1 MSELIEPLPPPPLP
15 PPKKIRKIIIKKS
28 KSETTENIKI
38 NPDDPHDKESITK
51 SKKNKT
57 KSKLEKPNPSEISFH
72 NYNILNEEN
81 EKNADYKVAEL
92 KEMCAIIQR
101 DFDYK
106 KIKLSGTKSELRQGV
121 YQFYHHTFHC
131 IKIQLK
137 FNCFLRRKLNKL
149 RGPALHNREICVNET
164 DFYSLDPIRDI
175 PNHQFFSYEEFKMY
189 HDNDSNNKND
199 NNDSIRIKSK
209 SCYYGFDI
217 ASIYNLILSDNGV
230 ENEYALSR
238 RLVWIESNNP
248 YNRNKIPS
256 NVICNILKIIKLD
269 RILNK
274 KRVMIKNKNKNKR
287 IIKNQIMNNN
297 DNNYSNNNN
306 NYNNNNYEYDN
317 NNYIEEDNDNNNNNN
332 NNISNMGSGGSINIT
347 LPQDILTPQQRFRQH
362 VLRLFQTINALG
374 HYSDPDWF
382 IALTYEQHITFL
394 RELID
399 IWNYRAELS
408 PQVRRTIYPPYGDPF
423 PQYILSWVTHQF
435 YIYLSPENI
444 ININLNVIE
453 RLITSAVAESDRC
466 LGSNFILCA
475 LTLVSIPA
483 REALPWLYQSVMHG

>member
-1 MSELIEPLPPPPLP
+1 MSEPSPNELIVPLPPA
-15 PPKKIRKIIIKKS
+15 RKVMIKKP
-28 KSETTENIKI
+28 KHEANIKI
-38 NPDDPHDKESITK
+38 DDPDNKKKT
-51 SKKNKT
+51 KKNA
-57 KSKLEKPNPSEISFH
+57 KLEKPSPNEISFH

-81 EKNADYKVAEL
+81 GAADYKVAEL
-92 KEMCAIIQR
+92 KEMCTIIQR

-106 KIKLSGTKSELRQGV
+106 KIKLSGTKGELKQGV
-121 YQFYHHTFHC
+121 YNFYHHTFHC

-137 FNCFLRRKLNKL
+137 FNSFLRRKLNKL
-149 RGPALHNREICVNET
+149 RGPALSNREICINET

-175 PNHQFFSYEEFKMY
+175 PNQQFFSYEEIGKEE
-189 HDNDSNNKND
+189 DISK
-199 NNDSIRIKSK
+199 K

-238 RLVWIESNNP
+238 RLIFNESNNP
-248 YNRNKIPS
+248 YNRNKFPH
-256 NVICNILKIIKLD
+256 NVIRDILKIIKLD
-269 RILNK
+269 RILSR
-274 KRVMIKNKNKNKR
+274 KRVLKNNKNKK
-287 IIKNQIMNNN
+287 MNN
-297 DNNYSNNNN
+297 DV
-306 NYNNNNYEYDN
+306 NNNNYEYDN
-317 NNYIEEDNDNNNNNN
+317 NNYVAENNNNNN
-332 NNISNMGSGGSINIT
+332 AIMGSGMNIA
-347 LPQDILTPQQRFRQH
+347 LPQDVLTPHQRFRQH

-374 HYSDPDWF
+374 HYSDPEWF
-382 IALTYEQHITFL
+382 VALTYEQHITFL

-408 PQVRRTIYPPYGDPF
+408 PQARRTIYPPYGDPF
-423 PQYILSWVTHQF
+423 PHYVLGWVTQQF

-444 ININLNVIE
+444 ININLTVIE
-453 RLITSAVAESDRC
+453 RFINSAVSEGDRC

>member
-1 MSELIEPLPPPPLP
+1 MSEPSPTELIVPE
-15 PPKKIRKIIIKKS
+15 KKIRKVIIKKP
-28 KSETTENIKI
+28 KIDKNIKI
-38 NPDDPHDKESITK
+38 DDVKKEPIIKKT
-51 SKKNKT
+51 KKNT
-57 KSKLEKPNPSEISFH
+57 KCEKPSPNEISFH

-81 EKNADYKVAEL
+81 EKSSTDYKVAEL

-106 KIKLSGTKSELRQGV
+106 KVKLSGTKGELRQSV
-121 YQFYHHTFHC
+121 YNFYHHTLHC

-137 FNCFLRRKLNKL
+137 FHSFLRRKLNKL
-149 RGPALHNREICVNET
+149 RGPALTNREICVNET
-164 DFYSLDPIRDI
+164 DFYSLDPIREI
-175 PNHQFFSYEEFKMY
+175 PNQQFFSYEEIAKEEG
-189 HDNDSNNKND
+189 K
-199 NNDSIRIKSK
+199 K

-238 RLVWIESNNP
+238 RLIFNESNNP
-248 YNRNKIPS
+248 YNRNKLPH
-256 NVICNILKIIKLD
+256 NVVRDILKIIKLD
-269 RILNK
+269 RIFSRKRNILKNK
-274 KRVMIKNKNKNKR
+274 KMT
-287 IIKNQIMNNN
+287 KNQIMNNGV
-297 DNNYSNNNN
+297 NNN
-306 NYNNNNYEYDN
+306 NNNNYEYDN
-317 NNYIEEDNDNNNNNN
+317 NNYVAENDNNNNNN
-332 NNISNMGSGGSINIT
+332 NNNNNAVMGSGGGGMNIA
-347 LPQDILTPQQRFRQH
+347 LPQDVLTPHQRFRQH

-374 HYSDPDWF
+374 HYSDPEWF
-382 IALTYEQHITFL
+382 VALTYEQHITFL

-408 PQVRRTIYPPYGDPF
+408 PQARRTIYPPYGDPF
-423 PQYILSWVTHQF
+423 PHYVLGWVTHQF

-444 ININLNVIE
+444 ININLTVIE
-453 RLITSAVAESDRC
+453 RFIASAVSEADRC

>member
-1 MSELIEPLPPPPLP
+1 MSEPSPAEPIVPLSP
-15 PPKKIRKIIIKKS
+15 IKKVRKVIIKKP
-28 KSETTENIKI
+28 KSETNVKIEDPDNKKETNII
-38 NPDDPHDKESITK
+38 N
-51 SKKNKT
+51 KKT
-57 KSKLEKPNPSEISFH
+57 SKLEKLKPSEISFH

-106 KIKLSGTKSELRQGV
+106 KVKLTGTKGELRQSV
-121 YQFYHHTFHC
+121 YNFYHHTFHC

-137 FNCFLRRKLNKL
+137 FNSFLRRKLNKL
-149 RGPALHNREICVNET
+149 RGPALTNREICINET

-175 PNHQFFSYEEFKMY
+175 PNQQFFSYEEVKVD
-189 HDNDSNNKND
+189 HDNND
-199 NNDSIRIKSK
+199 NNDKCSNDGEKSNSKK

-238 RLVWIESNNP
+238 RLIFNQSNNP
-248 YNRNKIPS
+248 YNRNKIMP
-256 NVICNILKIIKLD
+256 NVVRDILKIIKLD
-269 RILNK
+269 RILSRKRGITKNK
-274 KRVMIKNKNKNKR
+274 KMT
-287 IIKNQIMNNN
+287 KNQMINNHVN
-297 DNNYSNNNN
+297 
-306 NYNNNNYEYDN
+306 NNNNYEYDN
-317 NNYIEEDNDNNNNNN
+317 NNYVAENNNNA
-332 NNISNMGSGGSINIT
+332 IMGSGMNIA
-347 LPQDILTPQQRFRQH
+347 LPQDVLTPHQRFRQH

-374 HYSDPDWF
+374 HYSDPEWF
-382 IALTYEQHITFL
+382 VALTYEQHITFL

-408 PQVRRTIYPPYGDPF
+408 PQARRTIYPPYGDPF
-423 PQYILSWVTHQF
+423 PQYVLGWVTHQF
-435 YIYLSPENI
+435 YIYLTPENI
-444 ININLNVIE
+444 ININLTVIE
-453 RLITSAVAESDRC
+453 RFIDSAVSEGDRC

-483 REALPWLYQSVMHG
+483 REALPWLYQSVMHS

>member
-1 MSELIEPLPPPPLP
+1 MSEPSPNELIVPLPPA
-15 PPKKIRKIIIKKS
+15 RKVMIKKP
-28 KSETTENIKI
+28 KHEANIKI
-38 NPDDPHDKESITK
+38 DDPDNKKKT
-51 SKKNKT
+51 KKNA
-57 KSKLEKPNPSEISFH
+57 KLEKPSPNEISFH

-81 EKNADYKVAEL
+81 GAADYKVAEL
-92 KEMCAIIQR
+92 KEMCTIIQR

-106 KIKLSGTKSELRQGV
+106 KIKLSGTKGELKQGV
-121 YQFYHHTFHC
+121 YNFYHHTFHC

-137 FNCFLRRKLNKL
+137 FNSFLRRKLNKL
-149 RGPALHNREICVNET
+149 RGPALSNREICINET

-175 PNHQFFSYEEFKMY
+175 PNQQFFSYEEIGKEE
-189 HDNDSNNKND
+189 DISK
-199 NNDSIRIKSK
+199 K

-238 RLVWIESNNP
+238 RLIFNESNNP
-248 YNRNKIPS
+248 YNRNKIPH
-256 NVICNILKIIKLD
+256 NVIRDILKIIKLD
-269 RILNK
+269 RILSR
-274 KRVMIKNKNKNKR
+274 KRVLKNNKNKK
-287 IIKNQIMNNN
+287 MNNGV
-297 DNNYSNNNN
+297 
-306 NYNNNNYEYDN
+306 NNNNYEYDN
-317 NNYIEEDNDNNNNNN
+317 NNYVAENDNNNNA
-332 NNISNMGSGGSINIT
+332 IMGSGMNIA
-347 LPQDILTPQQRFRQH
+347 LPQDVLTPHQRFRQH

-374 HYSDPDWF
+374 HYSDPEWF
-382 IALTYEQHITFL
+382 VALTYEQHITFL

-408 PQVRRTIYPPYGDPF
+408 PQARRTIYPPYGDPF
-423 PQYILSWVTHQF
+423 PHYVLGWVTQQF

-444 ININLNVIE
+444 ININLTVIE
-453 RLITSAVAESDRC
+453 RFINSAVSEGDRC

>member
-1 MSELIEPLPPPPLP
+1 MSEPSPTELIVPLPPA
-15 PPKKIRKIIIKKS
+15 RKVIIKKP
-28 KSETTENIKI
+28 KHEANVKI
-38 NPDDPHDKESITK
+38 DDPDKKKKT
-51 SKKNKT
+51 KKNAKHE
-57 KSKLEKPNPSEISFH
+57 KSSPNEISFH

-81 EKNADYKVAEL
+81 ENDAADYKVAEL

-106 KIKLSGTKSELRQGV
+106 KVKLSGTKGELRQSV
-121 YQFYHHTFHC
+121 YNFYHHTLHC

-137 FNCFLRRKLNKL
+137 FHSFLRRKLNNL
-149 RGPALHNREICVNET
+149 RGPALNNREICINET

-175 PNHQFFSYEEFKMY
+175 PNQQFFSYEEIAKEEG
-189 HDNDSNNKND
+189 NSK
-199 NNDSIRIKSK
+199 K

-238 RLVWIESNNP
+238 RLIFNESNNP
-248 YNRNKIPS
+248 YNRNKIMP
-256 NVICNILKIIKLD
+256 NVVRDILKIIKLD
-269 RILNK
+269 RILNR
-274 KRVMIKNKNKNKR
+274 KRVITKNKKMT
-287 IIKNQIMNNN
+287 KNQMMNNN
-297 DNNYSNNNN
+297 VNNN
-306 NYNNNNYEYDN
+306 NNNNYEYDN
-317 NNYIEEDNDNNNNNN
+317 NNYVAENDNNNA
-332 NNISNMGSGGSINIT
+332 IMGSGMNIA
-347 LPQDILTPQQRFRQH
+347 LPQDVLTPHQRFRQH

-374 HYSDPDWF
+374 HYSDLEWF

-408 PQVRRTIYPPYGDPF
+408 PQARRTIYPPYGDPF
-423 PQYILSWVTHQF
+423 PHYVLGWVTHQF

-444 ININLNVIE
+444 ININLTVIE
-453 RLITSAVAESDRC
+453 RFITSAVSEADRC

>member
-1 MSELIEPLPPPPLP
+1 MSDPSEPPSHPQLIVPE
-15 PPKKIRKIIIKKS
+15 KKVRKVIIKKP
-28 KSETTENIKI
+28 KIEKNIKI
-38 NPDDPHDKESITK
+38 EDPDN
-51 SKKNKT
+51 KKKTNKKT
-57 KSKLEKPNPSEISFH
+57 KCEKPSPNEISFH

-81 EKNADYKVAEL
+81 EKSSTDYKVAEL

-106 KIKLSGTKSELRQGV
+106 KIKLSGTKGELRQSV
-121 YQFYHHTFHC
+121 YNFYHHTLYC

-137 FNCFLRRKLNKL
+137 FNSFLRRKLNKL
-149 RGPALHNREICVNET
+149 RGPALANREICINET

-175 PNHQFFSYEEFKMY
+175 PNQQFFSYEEIAKEE
-189 HDNDSNNKND
+189 DRSK
-199 NNDSIRIKSK
+199 K

-230 ENEYALSR
+230 ENEYGLSR
-238 RLVWIESNNP
+238 RLIFNESNNP
-248 YNRNKIPS
+248 YNRNKLPH
-256 NVICNILKIIKLD
+256 NVVRDILKIIKLD
-269 RILNK
+269 RILSRKRILKNK
-274 KRVMIKNKNKNKR
+274 KMT
-287 IIKNQIMNNN
+287 KNQMMNNN
-297 DNNYSNNNN
+297 V
-306 NYNNNNYEYDN
+306 NNNNYEYDN
-317 NNYIEEDNDNNNNNN
+317 NNYVAENDNNNNAVV
-332 NNISNMGSGGSINIT
+332 GSGGAGMNIS
-347 LPQDILTPQQRFRQH
+347 LPQDVLTPHQRFRQH

-374 HYSDPDWF
+374 HYSDPEWF
-382 IALTYEQHITFL
+382 VALTYEQHITFL

-408 PQVRRTIYPPYGDPF
+408 PQARRTIYPPYGDPF
-423 PQYILSWVTHQF
+423 PHYVLGWVTHQF

-444 ININLNVIE
+444 ININLTVIE
-453 RLITSAVAESDRC
+453 RFITSAVSEADRC

>member
-1 MSELIEPLPPPPLP
+1 MSEPSPTELIVPLPPA
-15 PPKKIRKIIIKKS
+15 KKVRKVIIKKP
-28 KSETTENIKI
+28 KSLKNIKL
-38 NPDDPHDKESITK
+38 ESIDPTDPVI
-51 SKKNKT
+51 KNK
-57 KSKLEKPNPSEISFH
+57 KPSPDEISFH

-81 EKNADYKVAEL
+81 EKSSADYKVAEL

-106 KIKLSGTKSELRQGV
+106 KIKITGTKGELRQSV
-121 YQFYHHTFHC
+121 YNFYHHTFHC

-137 FNCFLRRKLNKL
+137 FNRFLRRKLNKL
-149 RGPALHNREICVNET
+149 RGPALSNREICINET
-164 DFYSLDPIRDI
+164 DFYSLDPIREI
-175 PNHQFFSYEEFKMY
+175 PNQQFFSYEEIAKEEG
-189 HDNDSNNKND
+189 NSK
-199 NNDSIRIKSK
+199 K

-238 RLVWIESNNP
+238 RLIFNESNNP
-248 YNRNKIPS
+248 YNRNKFPH
-256 NVICNILKIIKLD
+256 NVIRDILKIIKLD
-269 RILNK
+269 RILSRKRGITKNK
-274 KRVMIKNKNKNKR
+274 KMT
-287 IIKNQIMNNN
+287 KNQIMNHNVNN
-297 DNNYSNNNN
+297 NVNNNNNNNN
-306 NYNNNNYEYDN
+306 NYEYEYDN
-317 NNYIEEDNDNNNNNN
+317 NNYMEEDDNNAIMGGGM
-332 NNISNMGSGGSINIT
+332 NIA
-347 LPQDILTPQQRFRQH
+347 LPQEVLTPHQMFRQH

-374 HYSDPDWF
+374 HYSDPEWF
-382 IALTYEQHITFL
+382 IALTYDQHITFL

-423 PQYILSWVTHQF
+423 PHYVLSWVTHQF

-444 ININLNVIE
+444 ININLTVIE
-453 RLITSAVAESDRC
+453 RFINSAVSEADRC

-483 REALPWLYQSVMHG
+483 REALPWLYQSVMHA

>member
-1 MSELIEPLPPPPLP
+1 MSTEESPQLLFPT
-15 PPKKIRKIIIKKS
+15 KKIRKILIKKS
-28 KSETTENIKI
+28 KSHEIEINENIKI
-38 NPDDPHDKESITK
+38 EDPDHKKEPIIKKT
-51 SKKNKT
+51 KKNA
-57 KSKLEKPNPSEISFH
+57 KLEKPSPSEISFH

-81 EKNADYKVAEL
+81 ENGAADYKVAEL

-106 KIKLSGTKSELRQGV
+106 KLKLSGTKSELKQSV
-121 YQFYHHTFHC
+121 YHFYHHTFHC

-137 FNCFLRRKLNKL
+137 FNCFLRRKMNKL
-149 RGPALHNREICVNET
+149 RGPALHDREICVNET

-175 PNHQFFSYEEFKMY
+175 PNHQFFSYEEVKI
-189 HDNDSNNKND
+189 DNDND
-199 NNDSIRIKSK
+199 NDKCSNDDEKSKSKK

-230 ENEYALSR
+230 ENEYGLTR
-238 RLVWIESNNP
+238 RNIWNESNNP
-248 YNRNKIPS
+248 YNRNKIMP
-256 NVICNILKIIKLD
+256 NVIRDILKIIKLD
-269 RILNK
+269 RILSRKRCFTKNK
-274 KRVMIKNKNKNKR
+274 KMT
-287 IIKNQIMNNN
+287 KNQLMNNN
-297 DNNYSNNNN
+297 V
-306 NYNNNNYEYDN
+306 NNNYEYDN
-317 NNYIEEDNDNNNNNN
+317 NNYIEEDNSNAVVGNGGM
-332 NNISNMGSGGSINIT
+332 NIA
-347 LPQDILTPQQRFRQH
+347 LPQDVLTPHQRFRQH
-362 VLRLFQTINALG
+362 VLRLFQMINALG

-408 PQVRRTIYPPYGDPF
+408 PQARRTIYPPYGDPF
-423 PQYILSWVTHQF
+423 PQYVLGWVTHQF

-444 ININLNVIE
+444 ININLTVIE
-453 RLITSAVAESDRC
+453 RFIASAVSEADRC

>member
-1 MSELIEPLPPPPLP
+1 MSDPSNELIVPLPPA
-15 PPKKIRKIIIKKS
+15 RKVIIKKP
-28 KSETTENIKI
+28 KSETKSNVKI
-38 NPDDPHDKESITK
+38 DPADPIVKKT
-51 SKKNKT
+51 KKNAKH
-57 KSKLEKPNPSEISFH
+57 EKPSPDEISFH

-81 EKNADYKVAEL
+81 EKSSADYKVAEL

-106 KIKLSGTKSELRQGV
+106 KIKITGTKGELRQSV
-121 YQFYHHTFHC
+121 YNFYHHTFHC

-137 FNCFLRRKLNKL
+137 FNSFLRRKLNKL
-149 RGPALHNREICVNET
+149 RGPALNDREICINET

-175 PNHQFFSYEEFKMY
+175 PNQQFFSYEEIGKEEEG
-189 HDNDSNNKND
+189 
-199 NNDSIRIKSK
+199 KSKK

-230 ENEYALSR
+230 ENEYGLSR
-238 RLVWIESNNP
+238 RLIFNESNNP
-248 YNRNKIPS
+248 YNRNKFPHNI
-256 NVICNILKIIKLD
+256 VRDILKIIKLD
-269 RILNK
+269 RILSRKRVLKNK
-274 KRVMIKNKNKNKR
+274 KMT
-287 IIKNQIMNNN
+287 KNQMMNNHVN
-297 DNNYSNNNN
+297 
-306 NYNNNNYEYDN
+306 NNNNYEYDN
-317 NNYIEEDNDNNNNNN
+317 NNYVAQDNNAVMGGGM
-332 NNISNMGSGGSINIT
+332 NIA
-347 LPQDILTPQQRFRQH
+347 LPQDVLTPHQRFRQH

-374 HYSDPDWF
+374 HYSDPEWF
-382 IALTYEQHITFL
+382 VALTYEQHITFL

-423 PQYILSWVTHQF
+423 PHYVLSWVTHQF

-444 ININLNVIE
+444 ININLTVIE
-453 RLITSAVAESDRC
+453 RFIASAVSEGDRC

>member
-1 MSELIEPLPPPPLP
+1 MSDPSPL
-15 PPKKIRKIIIKKS
+15 RKVIIKKP
-28 KSETTENIKI
+28 KHKTNVNVKI
-38 NPDDPHDKESITK
+38 DPAADPDKEPII
-51 SKKNKT
+51 KNKKT
-57 KSKLEKPNPSEISFH
+57 SIKTSKLEKPKPNEISFH

-81 EKNADYKVAEL
+81 EKSSADYKVAEL

-106 KIKLSGTKSELRQGV
+106 KIKITGTKGELRQSV
-121 YQFYHHTFHC
+121 YNFYHHTFHC

-137 FNCFLRRKLNKL
+137 FNRFLRRKLNKL
-149 RGPALHNREICVNET
+149 RGPALSNREICVNET
-164 DFYSLDPIRDI
+164 DFYSLDPIREI
-175 PNHQFFSYEEFKMY
+175 PNQQFFSYEEVAKEEG
-189 HDNDSNNKND
+189 NSK
-199 NNDSIRIKSK
+199 K

-230 ENEYALSR
+230 ENEYGLSR
-238 RLVWIESNNP
+238 RLIFNESNNP
-248 YNRNKIPS
+248 YNRNKFPH
-256 NVICNILKIIKLD
+256 NVIRDILKIIKLD
-269 RILNK
+269 RILSRRRVLKNK
-274 KRVMIKNKNKNKR
+274 KMT
-287 IIKNQIMNNN
+287 KNQMMNV
-297 DNNYSNNNN
+297 
-306 NYNNNNYEYDN
+306 NNNYEYDN
-317 NNYIEEDNDNNNNNN
+317 NNYMEEDNNNAIMGGAM
-332 NNISNMGSGGSINIT
+332 NIA
-347 LPQDILTPQQRFRQH
+347 LPQEVLTPHQMFRQH

-374 HYSDPDWF
+374 HYSDPEWF
-382 IALTYEQHITFL
+382 IALTYDQHITFL

-423 PQYILSWVTHQF
+423 PHYVLSWVTQQF

-444 ININLNVIE
+444 ININLTVIE
-453 RLITSAVAESDRC
+453 RFIASAVSEADRC